1 MQNRFDSI
9 ERVCGTSIANGS
21 LRKEQQSPISTQ
33 VGFSHALEREI
44 RLPQLPFFSN
54 SCKLDIV

>member
-44 RLPQLPFFSN
+44 RLPSATVFLEFM
-54 SCKLDIV
+54 